1 MQKPWNTWPS
11 KIVLAC
17 SKIDKIGYAM
27 LNNLLPVEMER
38 AIFPVIRKFEL
49 SGCPGFERESLLRN
63 FRSLSEGGHLQVH
76 DYLQG

>member
-1 MQKPWNTWPS
+1 
-11 KIVLAC
+11 
-17 SKIDKIGYAM
+17 M